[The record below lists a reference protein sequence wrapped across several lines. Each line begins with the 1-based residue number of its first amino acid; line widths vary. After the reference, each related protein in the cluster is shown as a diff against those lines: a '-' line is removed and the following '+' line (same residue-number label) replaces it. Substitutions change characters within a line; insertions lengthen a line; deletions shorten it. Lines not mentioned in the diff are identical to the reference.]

1 MFRGVSALRHHLR
14 RGMTPPR
21 RSIADRAVRYDRSQ
35 YADSDGLTIIAR
47 PHSWKGKV
55 AKVTV
60 VAVHSRD
67 RAVLRPQLLA
77 SDVGCRM
84 AR

>member
-1 MFRGVSALRHHLR
+1 M
-14 RGMTPPR
+14 
-21 RSIADRAVRYDRSQ
+21 ADRAVRYDRSQ